1 LGNGVISFQ
10 ISYQNPAIR
19 QLARLLIGAR
29 WRDTAPTRRRTG
41 QAHLIR
47 LDAQGAA
54 ASPKGDEKREE
65 D

>member
-1 LGNGVISFQ
+1 LGSGVISFQ
-10 ISYQNPAIR
+10 ISYQIPAIR

-29 WRDTAPTRRRTG
+29 WRDIAPTRRQTG
-41 QAHLIR
+41 QARLIR